1 MPQSKRIVFENME
14 NVILHYSANL
24 SVMPGILIIP
34 VILIWILWY
43 QKTVKF
49 VQGNHLYPFS
59 AGNPAITA

>member
-1 MPQSKRIVFENME
+1 
-14 NVILHYSANL
+14 
-24 SVMPGILIIP
+24 MPGILIIP